1 MDHAGRI
8 VCRLYRRFCGTH
20 SRDHPVQQGF
30 MTTPPEDAVPDCEIE
45 LPADP
50 MPVNPALEARL
61 SGAYRRIL
69 CVAIALSVAG
79 TLTAALMFTWQS
91 GLGLAIGSLLA
102 YVNFVWLHHGTERLV
117 ERIIAANTK
126 TAEGKSKPRKVR
138 FAFPFPLP
146 YPHLIAV
153 AYVILKSYPR
163 LLIGFIVGLIL
174 PILAAMGEGIY
185 EAVVISKI
193 DQASH

>member
-1 MDHAGRI
+1 
-8 VCRLYRRFCGTH
+8 
-20 SRDHPVQQGF
+20 
-30 MTTPPEDAVPDCEIE
+30 MTTPLEGSPPDQESDPEVVNLA
-45 LPADP
+45 
-50 MPVNPALEARL
+50 PVNPAIEQRL
-61 SGAYRRIL
+61 SGAYSRIL
-69 CVAIALSVAG
+69 RVAVALSVAG
-79 TLTAALMFTWQS
+79 TLAAALIFTWQG
-91 GLGLAIGSLLA
+91 GLGLAIGALLA

-126 TAEGKSKPRKVR
+126 TAEGKAKPRNIR
-138 FAFPFPLP
+138 FAFPFPLR
-146 YPHLIAV
+146 YALLIAV

>member
-1 MDHAGRI
+1 
-8 VCRLYRRFCGTH
+8 
-20 SRDHPVQQGF
+20 
-30 MTTPPEDAVPDCEIE
+30 MTTPPEESIPDREQE
-45 LPADP
+45 PAWPDP
-50 MPVNPALEARL
+50 TPTDPAMEERL

-69 CVAIALSVAG
+69 RVAIALSVAG
-79 TLTAALMFTWQS
+79 TLVAALLITWQS

-102 YVNFVWLHHGTERLV
+102 YINFVWLHRGTERLV
-117 ERIIAANTK
+117 ERIIASDRT
-126 TAEGKSKPRKVR
+126 TAVGETKPRKVR
-138 FAFPFPLP
+138 FAFPFPLR
-146 YPHLIAV
+146 YALLIAV

-185 EAVVISKI
+185 EALVISKI

>member
-1 MDHAGRI
+1 
-8 VCRLYRRFCGTH
+8 
-20 SRDHPVQQGF
+20 
-30 MTTPPEDAVPDCEIE
+30 MTTPFEGSPQEQGSNPEVVN
-45 LPADP
+45 LT
-50 MPVNPALEARL
+50 PVNPAIEQRL
-61 SGAYRRIL
+61 SGAYSRIL
-69 CVAIALSVAG
+69 RVAIALSVAG
-79 TLTAALMFTWQS
+79 TLAAALIFTWQS
-91 GLGLAIGSLLA
+91 GLGLAIGALLA

-126 TAEGKSKPRKVR
+126 TAEGKSKPRNVR
-138 FAFPFPLP
+138 FAFPFPLR
-146 YPHLIAV
+146 YALLIGV

-193 DQASH
+193 DQA

>member
-1 MDHAGRI
+1 
-8 VCRLYRRFCGTH
+8 
-20 SRDHPVQQGF
+20 
-30 MTTPPEDAVPDCEIE
+30 MTTPPEDAIPELEIDSAPANPVPVD
-45 LPADP
+45 PA
-50 MPVNPALEARL
+50 MEARL

-69 CVAIALSVAG
+69 RLAIALSMAG
-79 TLTAALMFTWQS
+79 TLASVLLFTWQS

-102 YVNFVWLHHGTERLV
+102 YINFVWLHRGTERIV
-117 ERIIAANTK
+117 ERIITSNK
-126 TAEGKSKPRKVR
+126 TSPGGSSKPRKVR
-138 FAFPFPLP
+138 FAFPFPLR
-146 YPHLIAV
+146 YALLIAV

>member
-1 MDHAGRI
+1 
-8 VCRLYRRFCGTH
+8 
-20 SRDHPVQQGF
+20 
-30 MTTPPEDAVPDCEIE
+30 MTTPIEGSPPDQAPDPEILNLA
-45 LPADP
+45 
-50 MPVNPALEARL
+50 PVNPAIEQRL
-61 SGAYRRIL
+61 SGAYGRIL
-69 CVAIALSVAG
+69 RVAIAMSVAG
-79 TLTAALMFTWQS
+79 TLVAALVFTWQS

-117 ERIIAANTK
+117 ERIIASNRATAVGK
-126 TAEGKSKPRKVR
+126 TKPRKR
-138 FAFPFPLP
+138 FAFPFPLR
-146 YPHLIAV
+146 YALLIAV

>member
-1 MDHAGRI
+1 
-8 VCRLYRRFCGTH
+8 
-20 SRDHPVQQGF
+20 
-30 MTTPPEDAVPDCEIE
+30 MTTPFEGSPQEQGSDPEVVN
-45 LPADP
+45 LT
-50 MPVNPALEARL
+50 PVNPAIEQRL
-61 SGAYRRIL
+61 SGAYSRIL
-69 CVAIALSVAG
+69 RVAIALSVAG
-79 TLTAALMFTWQS
+79 TLAAALIFTWQS
-91 GLGLAIGSLLA
+91 GLGLAIGALLA

-126 TAEGKSKPRKVR
+126 TAEGKSKPRNVR
-138 FAFPFPLP
+138 FAFPFPLR
-146 YPHLIAV
+146 YALLIGV

>member
-1 MDHAGRI
+1 MTNPFEDSSSNQESDPEI
-8 VCRLYRRFCGTH
+8 LNQT
-20 SRDHPVQQGF
+20 PV
-30 MTTPPEDAVPDCEIE
+30 DAAMEQ
-45 LPADP
+45 
-50 MPVNPALEARL
+50 RL
-61 SGAYRRIL
+61 SGAYGRIL
-69 CVAIALSVAG
+69 RAAIALSLAG
-79 TLTAALMFTWQS
+79 TLAAALMFTWQS

-102 YVNFVWLHHGTERLV
+102 YINFVWLHRGTERIV
-117 ERIIAANTK
+117 ERIITSNK
-126 TAEGKSKPRKVR
+126 TSPGGSSKPRKVR
-138 FAFPFPLP
+138 FAFPFSLR
-146 YPHLIAV
+146 YALLIGV

>member
-1 MDHAGRI
+1 
-8 VCRLYRRFCGTH
+8 
-20 SRDHPVQQGF
+20 
-30 MTTPPEDAVPDCEIE
+30 MTTPFEGSPQEQGSDPEVVN
-45 LPADP
+45 LT
-50 MPVNPALEARL
+50 PVNPAIEQRL
-61 SGAYRRIL
+61 SGAYSRIL
-69 CVAIALSVAG
+69 RVAIALSVAG
-79 TLTAALMFTWQS
+79 TLAAALIFTWQS
-91 GLGLAIGSLLA
+91 GLGLAIGALLA

-126 TAEGKSKPRKVR
+126 TAEGKSKPRNVR
-138 FAFPFPLP
+138 FAFPFPLR
-146 YPHLIAV
+146 YALLIGV

-193 DQASH
+193 DQA